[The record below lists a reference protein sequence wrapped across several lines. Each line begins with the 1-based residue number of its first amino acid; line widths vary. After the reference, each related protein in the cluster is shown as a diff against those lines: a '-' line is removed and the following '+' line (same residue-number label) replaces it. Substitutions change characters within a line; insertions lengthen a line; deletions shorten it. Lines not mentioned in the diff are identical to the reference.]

1 MEAEPAMA
9 DSTRDASDGEPAA
22 RREWF
27 RETILPLEPRLRLYV
42 RHLRRGNTDIDD
54 LVHDTLIRA
63 ITTQNWREVSRP
75 WAFLR
80 SIARNLLIDS
90 LRRQKVVTIELTGE
104 WDSNAFADDA
114 PGPEAELLARDEL
127 KRLAEAIEGL
137 PPQQRKVFVMRKVQ
151 DLNIPTIADRLGLSV
166 STVEKH
172 LVRALRA
179 CALKLRGADEPDDQ

>member
-1 MEAEPAMA
+1 MA

>member
-9 DSTRDASDGEPAA
+9 DSTRDAPDGEPAA

-42 RHLRRGNTDIDD
+42 RHLRRGATDVDD
-54 LVHDTLIRA
+54 LVHDTLVRA
-63 ITTQNWREVSRP
+63 ITTQNWREVGRP

-80 SIARNLLIDS
+80 SIARNLLIDA

-104 WDSNAFADDA
+104 WDSNAFSDDA

-127 KRLAEAIEGL
+127 KRLAEAIESL

-151 DLNIPTIADRLGLSV
+151 DLNIPTIAERLGLSV

-179 CALKLRGADEPDDQ
+179 CALKLRGVDETDDQ

>member
-9 DSTRDASDGEPAA
+9 DSTRDAPDGESAA
-22 RREWF
+22 RRAWF
-27 RETILPLEPRLRLYV
+27 REQILPLEPRLRLYV
-42 RHLRRGNTDIDD
+42 RHLRRGNADVDD

-63 ITTQNWREVSRP
+63 ITTQNWREVGRP

-80 SIARNLLIDS
+80 SVARNLLIDG
-90 LRRQKVVTIELTGE
+90 LRRQKVVTIELTGD
-104 WDSNAFADDA
+104 WDSNAFADET

-127 KRLAEAIEGL
+127 KRLAQAIDAL

-179 CALKLRGADEPDDQ
+179 CALKLRGVDEPDDP

>member
-1 MEAEPAMA
+1 
-9 DSTRDASDGEPAA
+9 
-22 RREWF
+22 
-27 RETILPLEPRLRLYV
+27 V
-42 RHLRRGNTDIDD
+42 DD

-63 ITTQNWREVSRP
+63 ITTHNWREVGRP

-104 WDSNAFADDA
+104 WDSNAFADET

-127 KRLAEAIEGL
+127 KRLAEAIAAL
-137 PPQQRKVFVMRKVQ
+137 PPQQRKVFTMRKVQ
-151 DLNIPTIADRLGLSV
+151 GLNIPTIADRLGLSV

-179 CALKLRGADEPDDQ
+179 CADRLRGLDDPDEGR

>member
-9 DSTRDASDGEPAA
+9 TSDAPEGESAA
-22 RREWF
+22 RRQWF
-27 RETILPLEPRLRLYV
+27 REQILPLEPRLRLYV
-42 RHLRRGNTDIDD
+42 RHLRRGNADVDD

-63 ITTQNWREVSRP
+63 ITTQNWREVGRP

-90 LRRQKVVTIELTGE
+90 LRRQKVVTIELTGD

-114 PGPEAELLARDEL
+114 PGPEAELLARDDL
-127 KRLAEAIEGL
+127 KRLGEAIAAL
-137 PPQQRKVFVMRKVQ
+137 PPQQRKVFIMRKVQ

-179 CALKLRGADEPDDQ
+179 CAHKLRGMDEPDDP